1 MKNTLTIPLNGNAAL
16 PGWLNAPFQLLDPV
30 GNRVFLILFC
40 GVFSFLFMYIFSPFN
55 MNQWYEGGPQSVAG
69 VFCAFSLSGI
79 AGMTLSQFGL
89 IRLKGKRPLRHW
101 QFLAWFTGEVMLVAL
116 IVNVVNVNMHDYLEY
131 SWPEYTDTLK
141 YGFGVMALPYS
152 MALLWFQGRA
162 VAGRLKRIAQMPTAI
177 PPAAPEELHIRDE
190 YGKLAMTLCPSNLLL
205 LKAEDNYVHVYY
217 RNGSAVKKELIRS
230 SLKKLEPQLSGHG
243 FTRAHRSYLVNLSK
257 VLLFK
262 KHTKGHFLVMEG
274 IDEVS
279 VPVSGS
285 YLPEFLQR
293 FVPAD

>member
-1 MKNTLTIPLNGNAAL
+1 MKNTLTIPLNGSAAL
-16 PGWLNAPFQLLDPV
+16 PGWFKAPFLLLDPV

-79 AGMTLSQFGL
+79 IGMSVSQFGL
-89 IRLKGKRPLRHW
+89 IRLKGKKPLTHL
-101 QFLAWFTGEVMLVAL
+101 QFLGWFIGEVMLVAL
-116 IVNVVNVNMHDYLEY
+116 IVNVVNVSMHDYLEY
-131 SWPEYTDTLK
+131 SWLEYTDTLK

-152 MALLWFQGRA
+152 MALLWFQSRA
-162 VAGRLKRIAQMPTAI
+162 AAGRLKNLAQAPAAAPI
-177 PPAAPEELHIRDE
+177 AAPEELFIRDE
-190 YGKLAMTLCPSNLLL
+190 YDKLAMTLHPSNLLL

-217 RNGSAVKKELIRS
+217 RNGNAVKKELIRS

-243 FTRAHRSYLVNLSK
+243 FTRAHRSYMVNLSK

-262 KHTKGHFLVMEG
+262 KNTKGHFLLMDG
-274 IDEVS
+274 LDEVT
-279 VPVSGS
+279 VPVSTS

-293 FVPAD
+293 FTPAC